1 MMHKWYEK
9 IHFGLDW
16 LNASTIVSVWEL
28 DISVEQQ
35 PTFSETIVFSWP
47 KISDDFPKTFE
58 HYRTYPK
65 IFDDLW
71 VLPKLFKGEN
81 ASVFRY
87 SQDTTSS

>member
-47 KISDDFPKTFE
+47 TPEDFRGFSE
-58 HYRTYPK
+58 NFRT
-65 IFDDLW
+65 
-71 VLPKLFKGEN
+71 LPNVSEDIRRPL
-81 ASVFRY
+81 S
-87 SQDTTSS
+87 TSEAI